1 MTGSPWKQVHCLGWC
16 PITTNHRASKHR
28 VSQAILLDCRNFD
41 PDAKKG
47 TSRDVEAGCVL
58 AKFEKGQRKHHNI
71 YNNIENDRNE
81 LHLSQKRCCVLGVG
95 TTFWLFLGV
104 LRWKK
109 RNFTSTRHQF
119 PRPSSIGLGAPKK
132 HFGCASEGWQE
143 LV

>member
-1 MTGSPWKQVHCLGWC
+1 MHCLGWC
-16 PITTNHRASKHR
+16 PITTNHCVSTHR

-81 LHLSQKRCCVLGVG
+81 LHLSQKKVLCFRCRYHILVI
-95 TTFWLFLGV
+95 FRSFEME
-104 LRWKK
+104 KK
-109 RNFTSTRHQF
+109 GLYLQPDTNFHVQ
-119 PRPSSIGLGAPKK
+119 AP
-132 HFGCASEGWQE
+132 
-143 LV
+143 

>member
-1 MTGSPWKQVHCLGWC
+1 MHCLGWC
-16 PITTNHRASKHR
+16 PITTNHCVSTHR

-81 LHLSQKRCCVLGVG
+81 LHLSQKKVLCFRCRYHILVIFRSFEMEKKG
-95 TTFWLFLGV
+95 TLPP
-104 LRWKK
+104 
-109 RNFTSTRHQF
+109 TRHQF

-132 HFGCASEGWQE
+132 HFGCASEG
-143 LV
+143 